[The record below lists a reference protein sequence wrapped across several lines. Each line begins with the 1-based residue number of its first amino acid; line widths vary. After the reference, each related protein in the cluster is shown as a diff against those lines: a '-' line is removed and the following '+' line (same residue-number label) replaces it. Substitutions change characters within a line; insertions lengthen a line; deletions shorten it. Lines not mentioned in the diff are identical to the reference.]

1 MFTNCFLHSKP
12 IVKVADSR
20 QSIPM
25 NPTYKAQAYQYS
37 QDFFAVKTAEATD
50 FANEFNLDLLD
61 ADNVYWLNF
70 HNLDDRSSIEK
81 LGQKIGLDKLSIE
94 SIFLPLRRAKVEEYP
109 NYLFFQLHTLR
120 NNSQD
125 T

>member
-50 FANEFNLDLLD
+50 FANEF
-61 ADNVYWLNF
+61 
-70 HNLDDRSSIEK
+70 I
-81 LGQKIGLDKLSIE
+81 
-94 SIFLPLRRAKVEEYP
+94 
-109 NYLFFQLHTLR
+109 
-120 NNSQD
+120 
-125 T
+125 